1 MKLVI
6 KIGGSLLFDEDE
18 QFDIVR
24 YQGFANAIRQ
34 IKELGHNI
42 ILVIGGGVLAKS
54 LVKSGKLLG
63 ANRDTLDQLGIAAT
77 WVCAQMMITALQDV
91 AYPIPI
97 MSEEQ
102 LASLQNEE
110 RLLILGGLRPGQ
122 STNAVAAQ
130 VAELTNS
137 KILLNVTDVE
147 GVYDSDPKEFT
158 QAKLLSEITIDQLRK
173 IITPLESQPGTYP
186 LFDKPALDIIQR
198 AQIEVWF
205 INGTSP
211 KNIVQALE
219 KGKIGTR
226 IVPSQV

>member
-18 QFDIVR
+18 QFDITR

-42 ILVIGGGVLAKS
+42 VLVIGGGVLAKS
-54 LVKSGKLLG
+54 LVKKGKLLG

-77 WVCAQMMITALQDV
+77 WVCAQLMIATLRDV
-91 AYPIPI
+91 AYPTPI

-102 LASLQNEE
+102 LANLQGDE

-186 LFDKPALDIIQR
+186 LFDNTALDIIQR

-205 INGTSP
+205 VNGTTP
-211 KNIVQALE
+211 ENIVQAIE
-219 KGKIGTR
+219 KRKIGTR
-226 IVPSQV
+226 VVPSPV